1 MSEQPRSI
9 RGSADPRKL
18 KKVEKSETVHHEQ
31 SGKKRK
37 KPNKMGDMNLT
48 AMLDVCFQL
57 LIFFILTAS
66 FTVGEGILPAF
77 LPFGQGPESQDDEPP
92 EQPLNIVLSSAGGDD
107 IKIMLEGSADALTS
121 FNQLHARLKGLR
133 RTVYDAKSPVNIRP
147 DATVP
152 WKHVVNCFNQ
162 AFRAKFENINFAE
175 VQ

>member
-1 MSEQPRSI
+1 MSDQKNI

-18 KKVEKSETVHHEQ
+18 KKVEKSETVHHDTP
-31 SGKKRK
+31 RK
-37 KPNKMGDMNLT
+37 KQKKQNKVADMNLT

-66 FTVGEGILPAF
+66 FTVGEGILPAY
-77 LPFGQGPESQDDEPP
+77 LPFGQGPSTNDDEPP

-121 FNQLHARLKGLR
+121 FKQLYARLKGLR
-133 RTVYDAKSPVNIRP
+133 KTVYDEDSPVNIRP
-147 DATVP
+147 DANVP

-162 AFRAKFENINFAE
+162 GVRARFKNVNFAQ